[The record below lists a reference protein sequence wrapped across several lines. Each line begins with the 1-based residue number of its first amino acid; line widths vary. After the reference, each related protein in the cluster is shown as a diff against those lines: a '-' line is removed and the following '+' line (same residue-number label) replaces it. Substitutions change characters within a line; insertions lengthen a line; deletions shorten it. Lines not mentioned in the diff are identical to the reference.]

1 MANEKKNT
9 NLTAAQKLE
18 QLESKIAQLNE
29 LVMADRRSI
38 EVMAEEIERTNVN
51 LSFLARRQ
59 NAIVDVLTDK
69 NIANNDEVTRKIE
82 DYEVNDLKE
91 KIKFL
96 VDQGVLVKDEEG
108 TVNSNSFVVA
118 RDLLNGEVVVPRLQ
132 FSIPSL
138 REENKQLILGK
149 KVGDIITTDKSEVS
163 TEITELYKIVETE
176 KNLNFEQDQNQQG

>member
-1 MANEKKNT
+1 MANDKKT

-18 QLESKIAQLNE
+18 QLENKIAQLNE
-29 LVMADRRSI
+29 LVLADRRSI
-38 EVMAEEIERTNVN
+38 EVMAEEIERTNTN

-59 NAIVDVLTDK
+59 NGIIEVLTDK
-69 NIANNDEVTRKIE
+69 NLATNDDVNRKIE
-82 DYEVNDLKE
+82 EYEVNDLKE
-91 KIKFL
+91 KLKFL
-96 VDQGVLVKDEEG
+96 VDQGVLVKDEDG
-108 TVNSNSFVVA
+108 TVNDKSFVVA

-163 TEITELYKIVETE
+163 TEITEIYKIVEME
-176 KNLNFEQDQNQQG
+176 KDLNFEQDQNQQG